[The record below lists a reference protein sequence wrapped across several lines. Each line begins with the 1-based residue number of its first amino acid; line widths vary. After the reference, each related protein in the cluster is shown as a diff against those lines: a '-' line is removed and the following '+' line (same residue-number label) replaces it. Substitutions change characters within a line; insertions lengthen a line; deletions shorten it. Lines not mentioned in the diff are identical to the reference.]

1 MVSHGYASS
10 RDEVIRS
17 ARDLVRE
24 DPVRFAAAG
33 QMLDEL
39 YDEEML
45 KRQDKERLG
54 AGEEIG
60 KDRTPEQV
68 RFMRL
73 GAALDCLR
81 DPASHRY
88 DNHLDYESSKNAD
101 ERRMIARMA
110 VLVLLAA
117 TDPNKGE
124 VINETMGE
132 IATIPYEVL
141 RFKGGKEQLAFGG
154 SHLIMW
160 NEEGWENHSEPSPD
174 MLELFQ
180 EAIDVA
186 RHGSSE
192 AAQRSRVPS
201 GDGRPCDQP
210 GKNKYDETVRALWDV
225 DRYVGHFY
233 YCVDH
238 WRREWGY
245 RHEDSTRREMEEIKI
260 DNRNWWGKWSDVVRR
275 AREAIRAV
283 DLPELDLA
291 KQKAF
296 DALTVIAEIY
306 SEPVMRLDHEHP
318 GDHLFRVAHR
328 SRTDEF
334 QIKQRDLLV
343 EALNDLDP
351 LRRGCLLYIDE
362 PDSDVKS
369 EKERE
374 MQPEATSGPASL
386 SLTTFAPVIHVTP
399 AFCVQIEQSAT
410 AATEDERKPG
420 GKRSEIQRAR
430 HERELAV
437 YLSKNPKATRKQ
449 AAEHIGVSEGTI
461 SGTRA
466 WRVFKEAQKQ
476 ARREARP
483 VHFENLDELADPKSA
498 MIRDTDGARALDSR
512 KIKASNARRS

>member
-33 QMLDEL
+33 QILDEL

-45 KRQDKERLG
+45 KRQDAERLG
-54 AGEEIG
+54 PGEEIG
-60 KDRTPEQV
+60 DDRTPEQT

-283 DLPELDLA
+283 DLPELAPA

-296 DALTVIAEIY
+296 DAITVIAEIY

-334 QIKQRDLLV
+334 QIKQRDRLV

-362 PDSDVKS
+362 PGEQDAEDEQPVSVSVEPKPRG
-369 EKERE
+369 KRTAIER
-374 MQPEATSGPASL
+374 AR
-386 SLTTFAPVIHVTP
+386 
-399 AFCVQIEQSAT
+399 
-410 AATEDERKPG
+410 DERK
-420 GKRSEIQRAR
+420 
-430 HERELAV
+430 LAM
-437 YLSKNPKATRKQ
+437 YLSENPKATRKQ
-449 AAEHIGVSEGTI
+449 ASEHIGVSEGTI

-483 VHFENLDELADPKSA
+483 VHFENLDKLADPKSA
-498 MIRDTDGARALDSR
+498 MIRDSDGARAMDSR